1 MLIEDE
7 IQTERFMLRVIHPGI
22 DLFQP
27 YLSWM
32 RDENL
37 NRFIQGANKNITL
50 ENLHRYVD
58 EKNQSPNSLLLGI
71 FHRETSKHIG
81 NLKLEPIS
89 FGVDATLGIL
99 IGDEA
104 WRRKGVGFEVI
115 NRVIEYSF
123 DRFKLNKI
131 QLGVDPSNLA
141 AVRLYEKLGF
151 KPENRIPGSSGT
163 IMSPKKY

>member
-151 KPENRIPGSSGT
+151 KPENKIPGSSGT
-163 IMSPKKY
+163 IMSLKKY

>member
-37 NRFIQGANKNITL
+37 NRFIQGANKNISL

-151 KPENRIPGSSGT
+151 KPENKIPGSSGT
-163 IMSPKKY
+163 IMSLKKY

>member
-163 IMSPKKY
+163 IMSLKKY

>member
-81 NLKLEPIS
+81 NLKLEPIA

-151 KPENRIPGSSGT
+151 KPENKIPGSSGT
-163 IMSPKKY
+163 IMSLKKY